1 MSNLIHQEVLI
12 KASAMRVYE
21 TLTDSK
27 KFSDFTGGA
36 PAEISQDAGGAFSM
50 FGGMIIGRHIEL
62 IPAKRLVQAWRAG
75 NWAEGVYSI
84 ARFELKEQGADTLLI
99 FDHTGFPPENREEL
113 EGGWSKMY
121 WEPMKKYLA

>member
-1 MSNLIHQEVLI
+1 MSNSIHQEVLI

-36 PAEISQDAGGAFSM
+36 PAEISKEAGGAFSM
-50 FGGMIIGRHIEL
+50 FGGMIVGRHIEL
-62 IPAKRLVQAWRAG
+62 IPAKRLVQAWRAA

-84 ARFELKEQGADTLLI
+84 VRFELKEQGADTLLI
-99 FDHTGFPPENREEL
+99 FDHTGFPPENREDL